1 MERSFDPADFDR
13 RLEALLKRTLEQEK
27 QIKAM
32 SVGVRGAE
40 AGPVRDAREV
50 LAEAAAILL
59 ALPRFPDAPRFRE
72 LRPTTTNELTAE
84 QPRKFNKTKN
94 SL

>member
-59 ALPRFPDAPRFRE
+59 ALPRFPDAPRFRT
-72 LRPTTTNELTAE
+72 LP
-84 QPRKFNKTKN
+84 KFRWEI
-94 SL
+94 

>member
-59 ALPRFPDAPRFRE
+59 ALPKFPDHLRFRT
-72 LRPTTTNELTAE
+72 LP
-84 QPRKFNKTKN
+84 KFRWEIQDDKT
-94 SL
+94 SEDHGDPHPL